1 MSESCAVPEEL
12 NAGLLLEHS
21 LSNEHFSIERK
32 DSEGQIS
39 PSILL
44 GEKNLLI
51 SLPFAGE
58 L

>member
-1 MSESCAVPEEL
+1 MPEEL
-12 NAGLLLEHS
+12 NAGLLLERS